1 MAYKEILVVVDNAAG
16 AAQRVAPAAAL
27 AAIFGAR
34 LTGYFASGYPLT
46 AGYGDMSGMSELVET
61 YMSAQRTEAN
71 AAEAAFRQALAGAKL
86 PGAKLAGEWQYHEA
100 EATPSVIAQAVLYDL
115 IVVGQPNPDNA
126 LENAFGLRPAE
137 IVLGSGRPVLVV
149 PYAGNFAG
157 LGKRVIVGW
166 NRRREAVRALH
177 DAIPLLERAE
187 AALVVEVDPAPP
199 VLSEPVVSAADIAA
213 ALTRRGIRAAAETQT
228 AADMGIDDLLLSR
241 AADFGADL
249 LVMGAYGHSRLREYV
264 LGGVSRGVFRQMT
277 LPVLMAH

>member
-1 MAYKEILVVVDNAAG
+1 MAYKDILVVIDNAPG
-16 AAQRVAPAAAL
+16 TAQRVAPAAAL
-27 AAIFGAR
+27 AAAFGAR

-46 AGYGDMSGMSELVET
+46 TGYGDMSGMAELVET

-71 AAEAAFRQALAGAKL
+71 AAEAAFRQALTGAKL
-86 PGAKLAGEWQYHEA
+86 SGDWRYHEA

-115 IVVGQPNPDNA
+115 VVVGQPNPDNA

-177 DAIPLLERAE
+177 DALPLLERAE

-199 VLSEPVVSAADIAA
+199 MLSEPVVSAADIAA
-213 ALTRRGIRAAAETQT
+213 ALTRRGIRASAETQT
-228 AADMGIDDLLLSR
+228 AADMGVDDLLLSR

>member
-1 MAYKEILVVVDNAAG
+1 MAYKEILVVIDNAAG

-27 AAIFGAR
+27 AAAFGAR

-46 AGYGDMSGMSELVET
+46 AGYGDMSGMAELVET
-61 YMSAQRTEAN
+61 YMSAQRAEAN

-86 PGAKLAGEWQYHEA
+86 TGDWQYHEA

-115 IVVGQPNPDNA
+115 VVVGQPNPDNA

-137 IVLGSGRPVLVV
+137 IVLGGGRPVLVV

-157 LGKRVIVGW
+157 IGKRVLVGW

-177 DAIPLLERAE
+177 DAMPLLERAE

-213 ALTRRGIRAAAETQT
+213 ALTRRGIRATAETQS
-228 AADMGIDDLLLSR
+228 AADMGVDDLLLSR

>member
-1 MAYKEILVVVDNAAG
+1 MAYKEILVVIDNAAG

-27 AAIFGAR
+27 AAAFGAR

-46 AGYGDMSGMSELVET
+46 AGYGDMSGMAELVET
-61 YMSAQRTEAN
+61 YMSAQRAEAN
-71 AAEAAFRQALAGAKL
+71 AAKAAFRQALAGAKL
-86 PGAKLAGEWQYHEA
+86 TGDWQYHEA

-115 IVVGQPNPDNA
+115 VVVGQPNPDNA

-137 IVLGSGRPVLVV
+137 IVLGGGRPVLVV

-157 LGKRVIVGW
+157 IGKRVLVGW

-177 DAIPLLERAE
+177 DAMPLLERAE

-213 ALTRRGIRAAAETQT
+213 ALTRRGIRATAETQS
-228 AADMGIDDLLLSR
+228 AADMGVDDLLLSR

>member
-1 MAYKEILVVVDNAAG
+1 
-16 AAQRVAPAAAL
+16 
-27 AAIFGAR
+27 
-34 LTGYFASGYPLT
+34 
-46 AGYGDMSGMSELVET
+46 
-61 YMSAQRTEAN
+61 
-71 AAEAAFRQALAGAKL
+71 
-86 PGAKLAGEWQYHEA
+86 
-100 EATPSVIAQAVLYDL
+100 
-115 IVVGQPNPDNA
+115 
-126 LENAFGLRPAE
+126 
-137 IVLGSGRPVLVV
+137 
-149 PYAGNFAG
+149 
-157 LGKRVIVGW
+157 
-166 NRRREAVRALH
+166 VRALH

-249 LVMGAYGHSRLREYV
+249 LVMGAYGHSRLREFV